1 MKNLWLFILT
11 FISTNLFAQSHLVQ
25 KNLEVGAIIHI
36 NKCKDVSFVSMDIYT
51 KTRYP
56 ESGIKIDSITG
67 DGVFENFFDPGDF
80 DVKRLPASYGDH
92 NYKVAALRVFDDK
105 DGSQRRVMICY
116 TQNKRSMIWVEIDK
130 AFELKE
136 IEF

>member
-1 MKNLWLFILT
+1 MKKLLLILSL
-11 FISTNLFAQSHLVQ
+11 ILSLNLFAQEKVVK
-25 KNLEVGAIIHI
+25 KNLEVGSTIHI
-36 NKCKDVSFVSMDIYT
+36 NKCTGKSFVSMDIYT

-56 ESGIKIDSITG
+56 ESGIKIDSLTG

-80 DVKRLPASYGDH
+80 DARRLDSSYGNQ
-92 NYKVAALRVFDDK
+92 NYKVAALRIFDQK
-105 DGSQRRVMICY
+105 DGTQKRVMICY
-116 TQNKRSMIWVEIDK
+116 TENKLSMIWIEIDK